1 MKLALIILFA
11 VGLLILMPAPILAGT
26 TGTFVTVTAIDQRN
40 DGKFLLDISA
50 NIQSSTCATTLNRV
64 TGDASTTGGKA
75 LLQVS
80 MSAFLSGK
88 RVYIDT
94 TNTCSEYAGI
104 DSMSRIYI
112 ASN

>member
-1 MKLALIILFA
+1 MKRALIVLFA
-11 VGLLILMPAPILAGT
+11 VAISSVHPVPMQAGT
-26 TGTFVTVTAIDQRN
+26 TGTFVTVTAVDQRN
-40 DGKFLLDISA
+40 DGKFLLDISG

-64 TGDASTTGGKA
+64 TGDATTTAGKA

-80 MSAFLSGK
+80 MSAFLAGK

-104 DSMSRIYI
+104 DSMLRIYI
-112 ASN
+112 LSN